1 LKKIF
6 RQKSE
11 NNTELEN
18 IETQIS
24 RIQNKLNELLK
35 RHAAL
40 QKQNI
45 QQQEII
51 AGLKKDNEV
60 NEKKIRAMEEQQY
73 ILKSAAGNLGD
84 TDKKA
89 FEQIIGK
96 YIKEIDKCIAL
107 LSE

>member
-1 LKKIF
+1 MKKIF

-11 NNTELEN
+11 NNTGLEN

-45 QQQEII
+45 QQQETI
-51 AGLKKDNEV
+51 AGLKKENEAKD
-60 NEKKIRAMEEQQY
+60 KKIRALEEQQY
-73 ILKSAAGNLGD
+73 VLMSAAGNLGEA
-84 TDKKA
+84 DKKA
-89 FEQIIGK
+89 FEQIISK

>member
-1 LKKIF
+1 M
-6 RQKSE
+6 E
-11 NNTELEN
+11 NVAS
-18 IETQIS
+18 QIS

-35 RHAAL
+35 KHAAL
-40 QKQNI
+40 QKQNL
-45 QQQEII
+45 QQQESI
-51 AGLKKDNEV
+51 ASLKKQNET
-60 NEKKIRAMEEQQY
+60 NEKRLKEMEEQHY

-84 TDKKA
+84 ADKKA